1 MSDLITGAKALIS
14 LNGSVAGYATGV
26 VVQEAI
32 INGRVETLGTVDTR
46 EIEPISRIVTGSISF
61 MRIFNKTVDNRF
73 MTNEDQDNLVA
84 RSNDVLTQ
92 PDDFDLIIYSVGEA
106 GQGIDPAT
114 GERLPAAPS
123 PVYKVVG
130 CKPSSQTIAVDR
142 NSFMGLQVTFDALY
156 LVKLDQNDG
165 TDIDGFELPPNP

>member
-14 LNGSVAGYATGV
+14 LDGKVAGYATGI

-46 EIEPISRIVTGSISF
+46 EIEPISRVVTGSISF
-61 MRIFNKTVDNRF
+61 MRIFNRSVDNEF
-73 MTNEDQDNLVA
+73 LTNEDTDLVT
-84 RSNDVLTQ
+84 RSNQILTQ
-92 PDDFDLIIYSVGEA
+92 PDVFDIIIYNIGVDGVGR
-106 GQGIDPAT
+106 DPAT
-114 GERLPAAPS
+114 GEAS
-123 PVYKVVG
+123 PRGPEAVYKVVG

-156 LVKLDQNDG
+156 LVKLDEDNG
-165 TDIDGFELPPNP
+165 TDIDGYTLPAVP

>member
-14 LNGSVAGYATGV
+14 LDGKVAGYATGI

-61 MRIFNKTVDNRF
+61 MRIFNRSVDNEF
-73 MTNEDQDNLVA
+73 LTNEDADLVT
-84 RSNDVLTQ
+84 RSNQILTQ
-92 PDDFDLIIYSVGEA
+92 PDEFDVIIYNIGHEAAVADGE
-106 GQGIDPAT
+106 IPA
-114 GERLPAAPS
+114 PKA
-123 PVYKVVG
+123 VYKIVG
-130 CKPSSQTIAVDR
+130 CKPSSQTVAVDR

-156 LVKLDQNDG
+156 LVKLDEDQA
-165 TDIDGFELPPNP
+165 TDIDGYTLPAVP

>member
-14 LNGSVAGYATGV
+14 IDGKVAGYATGI

-61 MRIFNKTVDNRF
+61 MRIFNRSVDNEF
-73 MTNEDQDNLVA
+73 LTNEDANLVA
-84 RSNDVLTQ
+84 RSNQVLTQ
-92 PDDFDLIIYSVGEA
+92 PDDFDIIIYNIGEEVQD
-106 GQGIDPAT
+106 GDSP
-114 GERLPAAPS
+114 RPV
-123 PVYKVVG
+123 PVYTVKG

-156 LVKLDQNDG
+156 LIKNDEDGG
-165 TDIDGFELPPNP
+165 TDIDGYVLPAP

>member
-1 MSDLITGAKALIS
+1 MSDLITGAKALIAI
-14 LNGSVAGYATGV
+14 NGSVAGYATGI

-61 MRIFNKTVDNRF
+61 MRIFNKSVDNEF
-73 MTNEDQDNLVA
+73 LTNENTNLVQ
-84 RSNDVLTQ
+84 RSNDILTQ
-92 PDDFDLIIYSVGEA
+92 PDDFDIIIYSVGEA
-106 GQGIDPAT
+106 EAD
-114 GERLPAAPS
+114 AAANPIYT
-123 PVYKVVG
+123 VKG

-156 LVKLDQNDG
+156 LVKNDEDNG
-165 TDIDGFELPPNP
+165 TDIDGYTLPAPAPPQP

>member
-14 LNGSVAGYATGV
+14 LDGKVAGYATGI

-61 MRIFNKTVDNRF
+61 MRIFNRSVDNEF
-73 MTNEDQDNLVA
+73 LTNEDADLVT
-84 RSNDVLTQ
+84 RSNQILTQ
-92 PDDFDLIIYSVGEA
+92 PDEFDVIIYNIGHEAAVGE
-106 GQGIDPAT
+106 GEIPA
-114 GERLPAAPS
+114 PKA
-123 PVYKVVG
+123 VYKIVG
-130 CKPSSQTIAVDR
+130 CKPSSQTVAVDR

-156 LVKLDQNDG
+156 LVKLDEDND
-165 TDIDGFELPPNP
+165 TDIDGYELPAVP

>member
-14 LNGSVAGYATGV
+14 IDGKVAGYATGI

-61 MRIFNKTVDNRF
+61 MRIFNRSVDNEF
-73 MTNEDQDNLVA
+73 LTNEDANLVA
-84 RSNDVLTQ
+84 RSNQVLTQ
-92 PDDFDLIIYSVGEA
+92 PDDFDIIIYSIGEE

-114 GERLPAAPS
+114 GERAPGA
-123 PVYKVVG
+123 PEAVYTVKG

-156 LVKLDQNDG
+156 LIKNDEDNG
-165 TDIDGFELPPNP
+165 TDIDGYVLPAP

>member
-1 MSDLITGAKALIS
+1 MSDLITGAKALIAI
-14 LNGSVAGYATGV
+14 NGKVAGYATGI

-61 MRIFNKTVDNRF
+61 MRIFNRSVDNEF
-73 MTNEDQDNLVA
+73 LTNEDSNLVQRA
-84 RSNDVLTQ
+84 NDVLTQ
-92 PDDFDLIIYSVGEA
+92 PDDFDIIIYNVGEE
-106 GQGIDPAT
+106 QQDNPSVQAT
-114 GERLPAAPS
+114 PIYT
-123 PVYKVVG
+123 VKG

-156 LVKLDQNDG
+156 LIKNDDDG
-165 TDIDGFELPPNP
+165 ETDIDGYTLPA